1 MFYKLYTSSLHY
13 GPFIPEVQI
22 SEVIHCK
29 CLGFSLGFL
38 QYIRFYRGCTTFVRV
53 LQTNAWRK
61 TLVRVFLGF
70 YRALYLVH
78 GHIFRWRHGIAG
90 KESDVTREIEM
101 TSTQKSVYFSFDLQ
115 QITE

>member
-1 MFYKLYTSSLHY
+1 MHLHMI
-13 GPFIPEVQI
+13 GMMLL
-22 SEVIHCK
+22 HCK
-29 CLGFSLGFL
+29 CQGFSLGFSSVHKVL
-38 QYIRFYRGCTTFVRV
+38 QGLYKIVRV

-61 TLVRVFLGF
+61 TLGF

-78 GHIFRWRHGIAG
+78 VHIFRWRHGIAG